1 MLLRHAFVK
10 LTKWQLLAFDI
21 AKVKNRTKQNAWSIL
36 KSLIFENYS
45 PLLIENQDA
54 RIILKQT

>member
-1 MLLRHAFVK
+1 MPLRYAYEK
-10 LTKWQLLAFDI
+10 LTKWQLLAF
-21 AKVKNRTKQNAWSIL
+21 AEVKNRTKQNAFSIL
-36 KSLIFENYS
+36 KSLIFENYY

>member
-1 MLLRHAFVK
+1 MK
-10 LTKWQLLAFDI
+10 LTKWQLLAFAI
-21 AKVKNRTKQNAWSIL
+21 AKVKNRIKQNAWSIL

-54 RIILKQT
+54 RIIFKQT